1 MKNLALAY
9 TIEPMTTPTP
19 NTPASEILEHEGRLD
34 IRIVT
39 ALAGDR
45 ELNAREQ
52 EVVDKMQSERGE
64 SLFSDMLYALT
75 HKTFP
80 SRQAKTLWAEIGGH
94 RGTLAQKL
102 GRDPGI
108 TVATH
113 DYLANVSG
121 LIKGAGLIE
130 EEKLTKLANS
140 ATRDGLTG
148 LFDKTTFGHIL
159 NEETSRSLRYER
171 PMTLVVADIDH
182 FKNLNDTHGHA
193 DGDIVLTEVAQI
205 IQDQCRTTDIPARV
219 GGEEFA
225 IVLAEV
231 PQEAGVIF
239 AERLRQAIEKHFQK
253 TPYAVT
259 MSLGVAGIVPSETE
273 TPDAIFR
280 RGDAALYE
288 SKSGGR
294 NKVSIAR
301 R

>member
-1 MKNLALAY
+1 LKNNVSAY
-9 TIEPMTTPTP
+9 TMENMNTATP
-19 NTPASEILEHEGRLD
+19 NNPTTEILEHESRLD

-52 EVVDKMQSERGE
+52 EVVDKMEHERGE

-80 SRQAKTLWAEIGGH
+80 SRQAKTLWAEIGDH
-94 RGTLAQKL
+94 RGTLAEKI

-121 LIKGAGLIE
+121 LIKSAGLIE
-130 EEKLTKLANS
+130 ESKLTQLANS

-148 LFDKTTFGHIL
+148 LFDKVTFNHIL
-159 NEETSRSLRYER
+159 KEETSRSLRYER
-171 PMTLVVADIDH
+171 PMTLVMADIDH

-193 DGDIVLTEVAQI
+193 DGDIVLTEVAEI
-205 IQDQCRTTDIPARV
+205 IQKQCRTTDIPARV

-231 PQEAGVIF
+231 PQESGFIF
-239 AERLRQAIEKHFQK
+239 ADRLRQAIEAHFEN
-253 TPYAVT
+253 TIYAVT
-259 MSLGVAGIVPSETE
+259 MSLGVAGIIPSDTE
-273 TPDAIFR
+273 TPDAISR
-280 RGDAALYE
+280 RADEALYV
-288 SKSGGR
+288 SKNTGR
-294 NKVSIAR
+294 NKVSMAKA
-301 R
+301 